1 MKVLTSVV
9 NIRHGC
15 SKVLRVCAGSAAA
28 LRNTCNYWR
37 DSSVQYNN
45 RKTEMLLYKEK
56 FSKMFTFS
64 VSKPIFAVS
73 AEKEKACNPLR
84 LQAFF
89 LVEISGIEPLTS

>member
-1 MKVLTSVV
+1 MLQMKVLTSVV

-45 RKTEMLLYKEK
+45 RKSEMLLYKEK

-64 VSKPIFAVS
+64 VYQAHFCSKCRKRKS
-73 AEKEKACNPLR
+73 L
-84 LQAFF
+84 
-89 LVEISGIEPLTS
+89 